1 MAMSRVVRR
10 TVRVVGVVLVVA
22 LAGLLALRIYGNQR
36 LAAAER
42 EFTAN
47 VGPMAGHP
55 DDSASV
61 PDEANAAIYLRAGAE
76 AVVLPGGDKAAAAEL
91 TVGDPTRWNAQQ
103 VAEAGRILAANA
115 PALELLHRVAG
126 MTRSSFGP
134 VNPANVV
141 DDLRSKLPLLKLL
154 WAQRLLWLDA
164 HVALGDGDTAR
175 LVEDARAMSVL
186 AAALERETPL
196 IAELVGIAA
205 EKILLGT
212 VADAAANPHL
222 DEAAVSDLSRVLLD
236 VDLRTA
242 WRRSLAFE
250 SKVPGGLQA
259 FEGSSKPRGSL
270 IRSRI
275 VYLAAPSFWDA
286 PYVEWMARLLKA
298 VDVPYASRLSSL
310 TEQRPRSEFSPL
322 AASIAN
328 LTQAA
333 GRNQVILSERRLARL
348 ALALRRQG
356 LATGVYPDSLDAF
369 PEASAPDPFTGEHI
383 AYTHRRDGSAQLSVP
398 GGVKLWERMQ
408 RNVGFP
414 GPFTWELP
422 PPGKAVAKK

>member
-1 MAMSRVVRR
+1 MAMSKVVRR
-10 TVRVVGVVLVVA
+10 TVRVVGVALVVV
-22 LAGLLALRIYGNQR
+22 LAGLLALRIYGNRR
-36 LAAAER
+36 LTAAER
-42 EFTAN
+42 EFMAN
-47 VGPMAGHP
+47 VGPMAGPP
-55 DDSASV
+55 DGSASV
-61 PDEANAAIYLRAGAE
+61 PDEENAAIYLRAGAE

-103 VAEAGRILAANA
+103 VTEVRRILTANA
-115 PALELLHRVAG
+115 PALELLHRAAG
-126 MTRSSFGP
+126 MTKSSFGL
-134 VNPANVV
+134 VDPANVV
-141 DDLRSKLPLLKLL
+141 EDLKTKLPLLKLL

-164 HVALGDGDTAR
+164 HLALRDGDMVR
-175 LVEDARAMSVL
+175 LADDARAMSVM

-212 VADAAANPHL
+212 VADAVANPHL
-222 DEAAVSDLSRVLLD
+222 DEAAVSNLSRVLLD
-236 VDLRTA
+236 VDLRAA

-259 FEGSSKPRGSL
+259 FEGGSKTRGDL
-270 IRSRI
+270 IRRV
-275 VYLAAPSFWDA
+275 VYLAAPSYWDA
-286 PYVEWMARLLKA
+286 PYVEWMARLAEA

-310 TEQRPRSEFSPL
+310 TEQRPRSGLSPL

-348 ALALRRQG
+348 ALALRRQALQTG
-356 LATGVYPDSLDAF
+356 AYPGSLAAF
-369 PEASAPDPFTGEHI
+369 PEAGAADPFTGERL
-383 AYTHRRDGSAQLSVP
+383 TFTLRPDGAARLSVP
-398 GGVKLWERMQ
+398 SGVELWDRMQ
-408 RNVGFP
+408 KRVGFP